1 MLRVLPP
8 VNPTRLATKQ
18 LVAGCEK
25 MLCRKYRVVLLFAQ
39 NLSVLLYLN
48 GHFFRFPEGVR
59 SQNL

>member
-25 MLCRKYRVVLLFAQ
+25 MLFRKYRVVLLFATK
-39 NLSVLLYLN
+39 S
-48 GHFFRFPEGVR
+48 VR
-59 SQNL
+59 STVS

>member
-25 MLCRKYRVVLLFAQ
+25 MLCRKYRVVLLFATK
-39 NLSVLLYLN
+39 S
-48 GHFFRFPEGVR
+48 VR
-59 SQNL
+59 STVS